1 MKRAPIVL
9 TGTACGLVA
18 VIGYH
23 AATPQASALTS
34 GSSAS
39 SAASTL
45 SAGGTNSPPTSAKK
59 TTTSETSAAATT
71 AATAKTTGT
80 AKTAATAKTT
90 ATTAETTR
98 SAVGSDVQY
107 QYGDLEVKV
116 TMTGSKITDVT
127 VAKVDVYDP
136 HSASIDQYALPVL
149 RSQAVSAQS
158 AQIDGVSGAS
168 YTSAAY
174 EQSLQSAIDKLKA

>member
-23 AATPQASALTS
+23 AAAPQAAALTS
-34 GSSAS
+34 SSSAGR
-39 SAASTL
+39 A
-45 SAGGTNSPPTSAKK
+45 N
-59 TTTSETSAAATT
+59 
-71 AATAKTTGT
+71 
-80 AKTAATAKTT
+80 T
-90 ATTAETTR
+90 ATTATSSSTVKSSTTPATASTAKTSTTAAAATR
-98 SAVGSDVQY
+98 SAVGSDAQY

-116 TMTGSKITDVT
+116 TMTGSRITDVS
-127 VAKVDVYDP
+127 VAKLDVYDP
-136 HSASIDQYALPVL
+136 RSESIDQYAIPEL
-149 RSQAVSAQS
+149 RSEALSAQS
-158 AQIDGVSGAS
+158 ANIDGVSGAS

>member
-34 GSSAS
+34 ATSATTSKS
-39 SAASTL
+39 SAA
-45 SAGGTNSPPTSAKK
+45 
-59 TTTSETSAAATT
+59 
-71 AATAKTTGT
+71 AATAT
-80 AKTAATAKTT
+80 TAKTT
-90 ATTAETTR
+90 ASTAATTPASTAEATR

-116 TMTGSKITDVT
+116 VMTGSKITDVA
-127 VAKVDVYDP
+127 VAKLDVYDP
-136 HSASIDQYALPVL
+136 RSESIDQYALPVL
-149 RSQAVSAQS
+149 RSQALSAKS
-158 AQIDGVSGAS
+158 AHIDGVSGAS

>member
-34 GSSAS
+34 ASSSSAS
-39 SAASTL
+39 
-45 SAGGTNSPPTSAKK
+45 TNKS
-59 TTTSETSAAATT
+59 SAAAAT
-71 AATAKTTGT
+71 ATTAKTTVS
-80 AKTAATAKTT
+80 
-90 ATTAETTR
+90 TAETTR
-98 SAVGSDVQY
+98 SAVGSDIQY
-107 QYGDLEVKV
+107 QYGDVEVKV

-127 VAKVDVYDP
+127 VAKADVYD
-136 HSASIDQYALPVL
+136 SRSESIDQYALPEL
-149 RSQAVSAQS
+149 RSQALSAQS
-158 AQIDGVSGAS
+158 AHIDGVSGAS

>member
-34 GSSAS
+34 ASSSSPSTNKS
-39 SAASTL
+39 SAA
-45 SAGGTNSPPTSAKK
+45 
-59 TTTSETSAAATT
+59 AATAT
-71 AATAKTTGT
+71 TAKTTVS
-80 AKTAATAKTT
+80 
-90 ATTAETTR
+90 TAETTR
-98 SAVGSDVQY
+98 SAVGSDIQY
-107 QYGDLEVKV
+107 QYGDVEVKV

-127 VAKVDVYDP
+127 VAKADVYD
-136 HSASIDQYALPVL
+136 SRSESIDQYALPEL
-149 RSQAVSAQS
+149 RSQALSAQS
-158 AQIDGVSGAS
+158 AHIDGVSGAS

>member
-23 AATPQASALTS
+23 AAAPQAAALTAS
-34 GSSAS
+34 SSAG
-39 SAASTL
+39 T
-45 SAGGTNSPPTSAKK
+45 AGTATIAK
-59 TTTSETSAAATT
+59 SRST
-71 AATAKTTGT
+71 AATASTVKTSTT
-80 AKTAATAKTT
+80 TTAA
-90 ATTAETTR
+90 TR
-98 SAVGSDVQY
+98 SAVGSDAQY

-116 TMTGSKITDVT
+116 TMTGSRITDVS
-127 VAKVDVYDP
+127 VAKLDVYDP
-136 HSASIDQYALPVL
+136 RSESIDQYAIPEL
-149 RSQAVSAQS
+149 RSEALGAQS
-158 AQIDGVSGAS
+158 ANIDGVSGAS

>member
-23 AATPQASALTS
+23 AAVPRASALTS
-34 GSSAS
+34 GASGSAGASTLNVGGGTSTSAARSGTNSSSAS
-39 SAASTL
+39 S
-45 SAGGTNSPPTSAKK
+45 SA
-59 TTTSETSAAATT
+59 TTTE
-71 AATAKTTGT
+71 
-80 AKTAATAKTT
+80 KTT
-90 ATTAETTR
+90 ATTSSAPTTR
-98 SAVGSDVQY
+98 SAVGSDVQF
-107 QYGDLEVKV
+107 QYGDLAVKV

-127 VAKVDVYDP
+127 VAKADVYDQ
-136 HSASIDQYALPVL
+136 HSEEINQYAIPEL
-149 RSQAVSAQS
+149 RSEALSAQS
-158 AQIDGVSGAS
+158 ASIDGVSGAS

>member
-23 AATPQASALTS
+23 AAAPQAAALTA
-34 GSSAS
+34 GSSAGTS
-39 SAASTL
+39 STAT
-45 SAGGTNSPPTSAKK
+45 TAK
-59 TTTSETSAAATT
+59 SSST
-71 AATAKTTGT
+71 AATAST
-80 AKTAATAKTT
+80 AKTSTTTT
-90 ATTAETTR
+90 AATR
-98 SAVGSDVQY
+98 SAVGSDAQY

-116 TMTGSKITDVT
+116 TMTGSRITDVS
-127 VAKVDVYDP
+127 VAKLNVYDP
-136 HSASIDQYALPVL
+136 RSESIDQYAIPEL
-149 RSQAVSAQS
+149 RSEALSAQS
-158 AQIDGVSGAS
+158 ANIDGVSGAS

>member
-34 GSSAS
+34 SSSAS
-39 SAASTL
+39 ARPRPRRPASRRR
-45 SAGGTNSPPTSAKK
+45 
-59 TTTSETSAAATT
+59 SEHRRRRRPD
-71 AATAKTTGT
+71 GQDEH
-80 AKTAATAKTT
+80 
-90 ATTAETTR
+90 ETDHSHRRNPR
-98 SAVGSDVQY
+98 SAVGSDIQY

-116 TMTGSKITDVT
+116 TMAGSRITDVT
-127 VAKVDVYDP
+127 VAKLDAYDAR
-136 HSASIDQYALPVL
+136 SESIDEYAIPEL
-149 RSQAVSAQS
+149 RSQAISAQS
-158 AQIDGVSGAS
+158 ANIDGVSGAS
-168 YTSAAY
+168 YTSSAY

>member
-34 GSSAS
+34 ASSSSGTAKRASTNES
-39 SAASTL
+39 SAA
-45 SAGGTNSPPTSAKK
+45 
-59 TTTSETSAAATT
+59 AATAT
-71 AATAKTTGT
+71 TAKTTPST
-80 AKTAATAKTT
+80 ATTAKTT
-90 ATTAETTR
+90 PSTTETTR
-98 SAVGSDVQY
+98 SAVGSDIQY
-107 QYGDLEVKV
+107 QYGDVEVKV

-127 VAKVDVYDP
+127 VAKADVYD
-136 HSASIDQYALPVL
+136 SRSESIDQYALPEL
-149 RSQAVSAQS
+149 RSQALSAQG
-158 AQIDGVSGAS
+158 AHIDGVSGAS
-168 YTSAAY
+168 YTSGAY

>member
-23 AATPQASALTS
+23 AATPQASALIS

-39 SAASTL
+39 TGASTL
-45 SAGGTNSPPTSAKK
+45 DAGGAGSASGTAK
-59 TTTSETSAAATT
+59 AATT
-71 AATAKTTGT
+71 AKSST
-80 AKTAATAKTT
+80 TAAASTARTT
-90 ATTAETTR
+90 ASTVAAIR
-98 SAVGSDVQY
+98 SATGSDVQY

-127 VAKVDVYDP
+127 VARADVYDAR
-136 HSASIDQYALPVL
+136 SESIDQYAIPEL
-149 RSQAVSAQS
+149 RSQALSAQS

-168 YTSAAY
+168 YTSSAY
-174 EQSLQSAIDKLKA
+174 EQSLQAAIDKLKA